1 MAEHKRVPETHRQKI
16 GSSGI
21 AVQETNLMGN
31 VLSLKA
37 LLKCGVLLTTSV
49 TLIACEDGFQGFDFA
64 KKNSSEVDANSSNSA
79 VGTKIKLVERDVEA
93 PEVFEKNENA
103 LWDGRP
109 SLGGVWIAHADSKQP
124 ERVIIRNEANDK
136 FVIGALFRRERDN
149 PGPALQLSSDA
160 AAELGVLAGTP
171 TKLRV
176 TALRRETVN
185 ETPVEDNVE
194 TNVTE
199 NVEAT
204 ALESVNTESDLES
217 KILASVA
224 EAEQKPTTPSATSAP
239 ANAKFVQIGFFSVE
253 ANANRNAEAMKS
265 NGIPAQVVKSES
277 KGKTFWRVLAGPA
290 NSPSEE
296 RQLLNM
302 VKGQGFADAYLVKG

>member
-1 MAEHKRVPETHRQKI
+1 MGI
-16 GSSGI
+16 GTVFTATGK
-21 AVQETNLMGN
+21 V
-31 VLSLKA
+31 
-37 LLKCGVLLTTSV
+37 GVV
-49 TLIACEDGFQGFDFA
+49 LIAGLMLAGCEEGFEGFNFG
-64 KKNSSEVDANSSNSA
+64 KGKNADTDTSEPVAGAGN
-79 VGTKIKLVERDVEA
+79 KIKLVERDVEA

-109 SLGGVWIAHADSKQP
+109 SLGGVWVAHPDSKQP
-124 ERVIIRNEANDK
+124 ERVIIRNEANNK

-149 PGPALQLSSDA
+149 PGPSLQLSSDA
-160 AAELGVLAGTP
+160 ANELGVQAGSP

-185 ETPVEDNVE
+185 ETPVAEDVKP
-194 TNVTE
+194 NVTE
-199 NVEAT
+199 NVAATTLEGAPSTDGSLEA
-204 ALESVNTESDLES
+204 

-224 EAEQKPTTPSATSAP
+224 EAENKPTPKPAATPVAKP
-239 ANAKFVQIGFFSVE
+239 AASKNAKFVQIGFFSVE
-253 ANANRNAEAMKS
+253 SNANANVKKMKA

-277 KGKTFWRVLAGPA
+277 KGKTFWRVIAGPA
-290 NSPSEE
+290 SSASEQ